1 MRAEGS
7 LAGRETLVEDLR
19 PLGAIGGPG
28 LCSGAKGVTEVF
40 MFNLLS
46 FVSCPAGFWNLSS
59 PTRDSTLNLGPN
71 SAQS

>member
-1 MRAEGS
+1 
-7 LAGRETLVEDLR
+7 
-19 PLGAIGGPG
+19 
-28 LCSGAKGVTEVF
+28 

-46 FVSCPAGFWNLSS
+46 FLFLAPLGGFWNLSS